1 MENAAGA
8 TRKKLLAI
16 QNVHAAA
23 RTHTHKMIEML
34 LLVPQ
39 ENATRTRTQ
48 RQQLL
53 RQHSPF
59 ATLKTKVLL
68 EQKLL
73 IQFCE
78 TCVTTA
84 KSGASF
90 WGCQIQ

>member
-1 MENAAGA
+1 MMENAAGA

-16 QNVHAAA
+16 QNVHA
-23 RTHTHKMIEML
+23 
-34 LLVPQ
+34 
-39 ENATRTRTQ
+39 ATRTRTQ